1 MGDVGSGVQENTQVC
16 DLHISHLISRIG
28 CLFVPFVLFVVEG
41 NSSVVILIA

>member
-28 CLFVPFVLFVVEG
+28 CLFVLFVVEG